1 MSQIDL
7 PDQPATEAFA
17 ARLAG
22 LAQPGDVIA
31 LHGEMGMGKSVF
43 ARAFLR
49 ALAQDPALEVPSPT
63 FSLVQTYDTAK
74 GAVAH
79 FDLWR
84 LDGPDALFELGWD
97 ELQEGIMLVEWP
109 ERAED
114 ELPDHA
120 LHLTLTEGEAE
131 EARRMTIKGWSDR
144 L

>member
-1 MSQIDL
+1 MSEIDL
-7 PDQPATEAFA
+7 PDQSATEAFA

-22 LAQPGDVIA
+22 LARPGDVIA

-49 ALAQDPALEVPSPT
+49 TLAQDPALEVPSPT
-63 FSLVQTYDTAK
+63 FSLVQTYDTIK
-74 GAVAH
+74 GTVAH

-84 LDGPDALFELGWD
+84 LNGPDALFELGWD
-97 ELQEGIMLVEWP
+97 ELQEGIILVEWP

-120 LHLTLTEGEAE
+120 LHLAFTQEDEE
-131 EARRMTIKGWSDR
+131 EARTVTLTGWSGR